1 MLLAE
6 AALDYLIKH
15 PAYIEVSFAQGSLV
29 GWNYLSCCAQII
41 LLGINE
47 YIESRMPSQS
57 CSSCVHSHNKF
68 EGYCYL
74 ARLVVWK
81 SAVLRSLRY
90 GLCHVSNRRY
100 LRMFYLMAP
109 SLYRQ
114 ICQ

>member
-47 YIESRMPSQS
+47 YIRVKNAIRELQ
-57 CSSCVHSHNKF
+57 F
-68 EGYCYL
+68 
-74 ARLVVWK
+74 
-81 SAVLRSLRY
+81 LRALS
-90 GLCHVSNRRY
+90 
-100 LRMFYLMAP
+100 
-109 SLYRQ
+109 
-114 ICQ
+114 